1 MLYKL
6 ISKTTPLLS
15 KKEIKNICILKNTQW
30 KYGIKS
36 QLNWYKKNIKK
47 EDIHNLLFINSKLI
61 GYTLLRKRT
70 CFVNK
75 VKKKYLLFDTLVLDK
90 KYRNKKLSN
99 LIMYFDNEIIKQK
112 KMLSFL
118 TCNKSLIKFYKRF
131 NWKLLNNNILVPDL
145 PDHSFST
152 YSMIYNNNV
161 QIRSALKYTFYIN
174 K

>member
-15 KKEIKNICILKNTQW
+15 KKEIKNICVLKDTQW

-61 GYTLLRKRT
+61 GYTLLGKRT
-70 CFVNK
+70 CFLNK
-75 VKKKYLLFDTLVLDK
+75 VKKKYLLFDTLMLDK
-90 KYRNKKLSN
+90 KYRNKKSSN

-118 TCNKSLIKFYKRF
+118 ICKKASIKFYKRF
-131 NWKLLNNNILVPDL
+131 NWKLLNNNNILV

-161 QIRSALKYTFYIN
+161 QIKSALKYTFYIN

>member
-15 KKEIKNICILKNTQW
+15 KKEIKNICMLKDTQW

-47 EDIHNLLFINSKLI
+47 EDNHNLLFINSKLI

-118 TCNKSLIKFYKRF
+118 ICKKR
-131 NWKLLNNNILVPDL
+131 
-145 PDHSFST
+145 
-152 YSMIYNNNV
+152 
-161 QIRSALKYTFYIN
+161 
-174 K
+174 